1 MDFVLDL
8 SGFDKLDKEL
18 ETLANTTI
26 KVGVLGEDKV
36 LQFHIGIM

>member
-8 SGFDKLDKEL
+8 SGFDDLDKEL
-18 ETLANTTI
+18 EIIANTTI

-36 LQFHIGIM
+36 EF